1 MSFETLLDHTCDIY
15 HIQKSEASPGFNLP
29 SSPSFHYAK
38 EPDLAAVPCHFGV
51 KSSTAVIVQAD
62 PQANYEAK
70 IKLSLPAGTDVRLND
85 KIVDRASGYEYT
97 AEIPRNIRG
106 HHIAVTIRRTGRQ
119 EPL

>member
-15 HIQKSEASPGFNLP
+15 HIQRNDTSPGYNLP
-29 SSPSFHYAK
+29 SSPAFQYAK

-51 KSSTAVIVQAD
+51 KSSTVAIVQAD

-70 IKLSLPAGTDVRLND
+70 IKLILPAKTDVRLND
-85 KIVDRASGYEYT
+85 KIIDCASGYEYT
-97 AEIPRNIRG
+97 AEVPRNIRD
-106 HHIAVTIRRTGRQ
+106 HHITVTIRRTGQQ